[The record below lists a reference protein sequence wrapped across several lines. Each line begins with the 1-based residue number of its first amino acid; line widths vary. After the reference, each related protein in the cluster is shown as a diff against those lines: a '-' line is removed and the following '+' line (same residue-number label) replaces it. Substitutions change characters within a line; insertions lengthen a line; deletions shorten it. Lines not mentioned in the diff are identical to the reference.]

1 MSDNMEQNWTA
12 CGRGRL
18 RGTTMEN
25 SLGLY
30 LHIPFCRSKCDYC
43 DFYSLAGQDDRMDDY
58 QRALLQQIADTAP
71 RTRKQ
76 MVNSVYIGGGTPTW
90 YGEKR
95 LLELIGAV
103 KKRFSLSK
111 DVELT
116 VEANPDSVDEKQLRR
131 LRRAGVNR
139 ISMGMQSACDGELAA
154 VHRPH
159 TFAQVEE
166 AVKAARDAKIKN
178 LNLDLIYGLPG
189 QTEESWRASVE
200 AALALEPEHL
210 SCYGLTVEE
219 GTPLALRVAA
229 GEELPDDDTQAQR
242 YLWTVERLA
251 QAGFEQYEV
260 SNFSRTGC
268 QSRHNL
274 KYWMGRPYV
283 GLGAG
288 AHSDFGGC
296 RYSFVRDLE
305 GYIRGVLGEGR
316 LLDDMDEIP
325 QRERGNE
332 YLMLRL
338 RTTHGIEE
346 WEYRREYYMN
356 FDPIA
361 AKLSEYEQK
370 GWAARTGRRW
380 HFTPEGFLLSN
391 RLIGEL
397 MELQEVETLANTL
410 ELIRGGRLPQ
420 KEQPK

>member
-1 MSDNMEQNWTA
+1 
-12 CGRGRL
+12 
-18 RGTTMEN
+18 MEN

-43 DFYSLAGQDDRMDDY
+43 DFYSLAGQDDRMNDY
-58 QRALLQQIADTAP
+58 QKALLQQILDTAP
-71 RTRKQ
+71 RTKKQ
-76 MVNSVYIGGGTPTW
+76 VVNSVYIGGGTPTW

-95 LLELIGAV
+95 LLEVIGAV
-103 KKRFSLSK
+103 KKRFTLSR
-111 DVELT
+111 DVEFTL
-116 VEANPDSVDEKQLRR
+116 EANPDSVDEKMLKR

-139 ISMGMQSACDGELAA
+139 LSMGMQSACDKELAA

-159 TFAQVEE
+159 TFKQVEQ

-189 QTEESWRASVE
+189 QTEHSWRASVE

-219 GTPLALRVAA
+219 GTPLARRVAE
-229 GEELPDDDTQAQR
+229 GEQLPDDDQQAQR
-242 YLWTVERLA
+242 YLWTVKRLA

-260 SNFSRTGC
+260 SNFSKTGC

-283 GLGAG
+283 GLGAA

-305 GYIRGVLGEGR
+305 GYIRGVLGDGKLVDE
-316 LLDDMDEIP
+316 MDQIP
-325 QRERGNE
+325 RRERGSE

-361 AKLSEYEQK
+361 AKLAQFEQK
-370 GWAARTGRRW
+370 GWVARTGRRW

-397 MELQEVETLANTL
+397 MEVQEVETLADTL
-410 ELIRGGRLPQ
+410 ELIRGGRLSK
-420 KEQPK
+420 KE

>member
-1 MSDNMEQNWTA
+1 
-12 CGRGRL
+12 
-18 RGTTMEN
+18 MEN

-30 LHIPFCRSKCDYC
+30 VHIPFCRSKCDYC
-43 DFYSLAGQDDRMDDY
+43 DFYSLAGQDDRMDGY
-58 QRALLQQIADTAP
+58 QRALLQQILDTAP
-71 RTRKQ
+71 RTKKQ
-76 MVNSVYIGGGTPTW
+76 VVNSVYIGGGTPTW

-95 LLELIGAV
+95 LLELISAL
-103 KKRFSLSK
+103 KKRFNLSK
-111 DVELT
+111 DVEFTL
-116 VEANPDSVDEKQLRR
+116 EANPDSVDEKMLRR

-139 ISMGMQSACDGELAA
+139 LSMGMQSACDRELAA

-159 TFAQVEE
+159 TFKQVEQ
-166 AVKAARDAKIKN
+166 AVKAARNAKIKN

-219 GTPLALRVAA
+219 GTPLARRVAEGESLPSDDEQA
-229 GEELPDDDTQAQR
+229 GR
-242 YLWTVERLA
+242 YLWTVARLA
-251 QAGFEQYEV
+251 QAGLEQYEV
-260 SNFSRTGC
+260 SNFSRTGY

-283 GLGAG
+283 GLGAA

-296 RYSFVRDLE
+296 RYSFVKDLE
-305 GYIRGVLGEGR
+305 GYIRGVLGDGK

-325 QRERGNE
+325 RRERGSE

-356 FDPIA
+356 FDPLA
-361 AKLSEYEQK
+361 AKLSEYEQR
-370 GWAARTGRRW
+370 GWAVQTGRRW
-380 HFTPEGFLLSN
+380 PFTPAGFLLSN

-397 MELQEVETLANTL
+397 MELQEVETLEGTL
-410 ELIRGGRLPQ
+410 EKIRGGRLPGR
-420 KEQPK
+420 ESQPSAPHKP

>member
-1 MSDNMEQNWTA
+1 
-12 CGRGRL
+12 
-18 RGTTMEN
+18 MEN

-43 DFYSLAGQDDRMDDY
+43 DFYSLAGQDDRMDSY
-58 QRALLQQIADTAP
+58 QQALLRQIAETAP
-71 RTRKQ
+71 RAKKQ
-76 MVNSVYIGGGTPTW
+76 VVNSVYIGGGTPTW

-95 LLELIGAV
+95 LLELIAAV

-111 DVELT
+111 DVEFTL
-116 VEANPDSVDEKQLRR
+116 EANPDSVEEKMLRR

-139 ISMGMQSACDGELAA
+139 LSLGMQSSCDRELAA

-159 TFAQVEE
+159 TFRQVQD
-166 AVKAARDAKIKN
+166 AVEAARNAKIKN

-189 QTEESWRASVE
+189 QTEQSWRASVE
-200 AALALEPEHL
+200 AALAMEPEHL

-219 GTPLALRVAA
+219 GTPLARRVAE
-229 GEELPDDDTQAQR
+229 GERLPDDDEQAER

-251 QAGFEQYEV
+251 QSGFEQYEV
-260 SNFSRTGC
+260 SNFSKTGF

-283 GLGAG
+283 GLGAA

-296 RYSFVRDLE
+296 RYSFVRDVE
-305 GYIRGVLGEGR
+305 AYIRGVMGDGW
-316 LLDDMDEIP
+316 LLDEMDEIP

-361 AKLSEYEQK
+361 VKLSEYEQK
-370 GWAARTGRRW
+370 GWAVQAGRRW
-380 HFTPEGFLLSN
+380 HFTPQGFLLSN

-397 MELQEVETLANTL
+397 MECQEVETLANTL

-420 KEQPK
+420 KKETSE

>member
-1 MSDNMEQNWTA
+1 
-12 CGRGRL
+12 
-18 RGTTMEN
+18 MEN

-43 DFYSLAGQDDRMDDY
+43 DFYSLAGQEDRMGDY
-58 QRALLQQIADTAP
+58 QQALLRQIADTAP
-71 RTRKQ
+71 RAKKQ
-76 MVNSVYIGGGTPTW
+76 VVNSVYIGGGTPTW

-103 KKRFSLSK
+103 KKRFTLSK

-116 VEANPDSVDEKQLRR
+116 LEANPDSVDEKMLRR
-131 LRRAGVNR
+131 LRRAGVTR
-139 ISMGMQSACDGELAA
+139 LSLGMQSSCDGELAA

-159 TFAQVEE
+159 TFRQVEA
-166 AVKAARDAKIKN
+166 AVKAARAAKLRN

-189 QTEESWRASVE
+189 QTEASWRASVE
-200 AALALEPEHL
+200 AALSLEPEHL

-219 GTPLALRVAA
+219 GTPLARRVAE
-229 GEELPDDDTQAQR
+229 GEALPDDDEQAQR
-242 YLWTVERLA
+242 YLWTVKRLA
-251 QAGFEQYEV
+251 QAGFDQYEV
-260 SNFSRTGC
+260 SNFSKTGC

-305 GYIRGVLGEGR
+305 GYIRGVLGDGR
-316 LLDDMDEIP
+316 LLDEMDESP
-325 QRERGNE
+325 PRERGSE

-338 RTTHGIEE
+338 RTIHGIEE

-370 GWAARTGRRW
+370 GWAVRSGRRW

-410 ELIRGGRLPQ
+410 EKIRGGKLPPR
-420 KEQPK
+420 E

>member
-1 MSDNMEQNWTA
+1 
-12 CGRGRL
+12 
-18 RGTTMEN
+18 MEN

-43 DFYSLAGQDDRMDDY
+43 DFFSLAGQDDRMNDY
-58 QRALLQQIADTAP
+58 QKALLQQILDTAP
-71 RTRKQ
+71 RTKKQ
-76 MVNSVYIGGGTPTW
+76 VVNSVYIGGGTPTW

-95 LLELIGAV
+95 LLEVIGAV
-103 KKRFSLSK
+103 KKRFTLSR
-111 DVELT
+111 DVEFTL
-116 VEANPDSVDEKQLRR
+116 EANPDSVDEKMLKR

-139 ISMGMQSACDGELAA
+139 LSMGMQSACDKELAA

-159 TFAQVEE
+159 TFKQVEQ

-189 QTEESWRASVE
+189 QTEHSWRASVE

-219 GTPLALRVAA
+219 DTPLARRVAE
-229 GEELPDDDTQAQR
+229 GEQLPDDDQQAQR
-242 YLWTVERLA
+242 YLWTVKRLA

-260 SNFSRTGC
+260 SNFSKTGC

-283 GLGAG
+283 GLGAA

-305 GYIRGVLGEGR
+305 GYIRGVLGDGKLVDE
-316 LLDDMDEIP
+316 MDQIP
-325 QRERGNE
+325 RRERGSE

-361 AKLSEYEQK
+361 AKLAQFEQK
-370 GWAARTGRRW
+370 GWVARTGRRW

-397 MELQEVETLANTL
+397 MEVQEVETLADTL
-410 ELIRGGRLPQ
+410 ELIRGGRLPK
-420 KEQPK
+420 KE

>member
-1 MSDNMEQNWTA
+1 
-12 CGRGRL
+12 
-18 RGTTMEN
+18 MEN

-43 DFYSLAGQDDRMDDY
+43 DFFSLAGQDDRMNDY
-58 QRALLQQIADTAP
+58 QKALLQQILDTAP
-71 RTRKQ
+71 RTKKQ
-76 MVNSVYIGGGTPTW
+76 VVNSVYIGGGTPTW

-95 LLELIGAV
+95 LLEVIGAV
-103 KKRFSLSK
+103 KKRFTLSR
-111 DVELT
+111 DVEFTL
-116 VEANPDSVDEKQLRR
+116 EANPDSVDEKMLKR

-139 ISMGMQSACDGELAA
+139 LSMGMQSACDKELAA

-159 TFAQVEE
+159 TFKQVEL

-189 QTEESWRASVE
+189 QTEHSWRASVE

-219 GTPLALRVAA
+219 GTPLARRVAE
-229 GEELPDDDTQAQR
+229 GEQLPDDDQQAQR
-242 YLWTVERLA
+242 YLWTVKRLA

-260 SNFSRTGC
+260 SNFSKTGC

-283 GLGAG
+283 GLGAA

-305 GYIRGVLGEGR
+305 GYIRGVLGDGKLVDE
-316 LLDDMDEIP
+316 MDQIP
-325 QRERGNE
+325 RRERGSE

-361 AKLSEYEQK
+361 AKLAQFEQK
-370 GWAARTGRRW
+370 GWVARTGRRW

-397 MELQEVETLANTL
+397 MEVQEVETLADTL
-410 ELIRGGRLPQ
+410 ELIRGGRLPK
-420 KEQPK
+420 KE

>member
-1 MSDNMEQNWTA
+1 
-12 CGRGRL
+12 
-18 RGTTMEN
+18 MEN

-43 DFYSLAGQDDRMDDY
+43 DFYSLAGREDRMDDY
-58 QRALLQQIADTAP
+58 QKALLQQLQDTAP
-71 RTRKQ
+71 RAKKLV
-76 MVNSVYIGGGTPTW
+76 VNSVYIGGGTPTW

-95 LLELIGAV
+95 LLELIAAI

-111 DVELT
+111 DLEFTL
-116 VEANPDSVDEKQLRR
+116 EANPDSMDAKMLKR

-139 ISMGMQSACDGELAA
+139 LSLGMQSACDQELAA

-159 TFAQVEE
+159 TFKQVEE
-166 AVKAARDAKIKN
+166 AVKAARDARIRN
-178 LNLDLIYGLPG
+178 LNLDLIYGLPS
-189 QTEESWRASVE
+189 QTEGSWKAAVE

-219 GTPLALRVAA
+219 GTPLAKRVAE
-229 GEELPDDDTQAQR
+229 GEALPGDDEQAAR

-251 QAGFEQYEV
+251 RAGFEQYEI
-260 SNFSRTGC
+260 SNFSKTGC

-283 GLGAG
+283 GLGAA

-316 LLDDMDEIP
+316 LLDEMDEVP
-325 QRERGNE
+325 RRERGNE

-361 AKLSEYEQK
+361 AKLSEFEQR

-397 MELQEVETLANTL
+397 MEVQEVETLADTL
-410 ELIRGGRLPQ
+410 KLIRGGRLPQ
-420 KEQPK
+420 KD

>member
-1 MSDNMEQNWTA
+1 
-12 CGRGRL
+12 
-18 RGTTMEN
+18 MEN

-30 LHIPFCRSKCDYC
+30 VHIPFCRSKCDYC

-58 QRALLQQIADTAP
+58 QHALLQQILDTAP
-71 RTRKQ
+71 RTKKQ
-76 MVNSVYIGGGTPTW
+76 VVNSVYIGGGTPTW

-95 LLELIGAV
+95 LLELISTL

-111 DVELT
+111 DVEFTL
-116 VEANPDSVDEKQLRR
+116 EANPDSVDEKMLRR

-139 ISMGMQSACDGELAA
+139 LSMGMRSACDRELAA
-154 VHRPH
+154 VRRPH
-159 TFAQVEE
+159 TFKQVEQ
-166 AVKAARDAKIKN
+166 AVKAARAAKIKN

-189 QTEESWRASVE
+189 QTSESWRASVE

-219 GTPLALRVAA
+219 GTPLARRVAE
-229 GEELPDDDTQAQR
+229 GEVLPSDDEQAER

-251 QAGFEQYEV
+251 QAGLEQYEV
-260 SNFSRTGC
+260 SNFSRTGY

-283 GLGAG
+283 GLGAA

-296 RYSFVRDLE
+296 RYSFVRDLD
-305 GYIRGVLGEGR
+305 GYIRGVLGDSK
-316 LLDDMDEIP
+316 LLDDMDEVP
-325 QRERGNE
+325 RRERGSE

-338 RTTHGIEE
+338 RTTHGVEE

-356 FDPIA
+356 FDPLA

-397 MELQEVETLANTL
+397 LELQEVETLEGTL
-410 ELIRGGRLPQ
+410 EKIRGGRLP
-420 KEQPK
+420 KREP